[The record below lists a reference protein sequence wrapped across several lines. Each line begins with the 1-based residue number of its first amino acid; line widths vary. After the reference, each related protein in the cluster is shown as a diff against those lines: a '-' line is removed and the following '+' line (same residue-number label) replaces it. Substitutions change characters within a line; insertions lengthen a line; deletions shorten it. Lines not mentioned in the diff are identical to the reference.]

1 MTTSYQ
7 ARPRNPRTRGASNR
21 RTPLSRGPGVDARS
35 IVEEPAEASVSTIR
49 WITDRELAL
58 AGDNLRRLK
67 RIGRQLE
74 KRGDYFGSGNLA
86 YQLRQIAADIQSLVR
101 GSSRAQRRN

>member
-1 MTTSYQ
+1 MIQ
-7 ARPRNPRTRGASNR
+7 NKAKPRDRRPQGASNR
-21 RTPLSRGPGVDARS
+21 RKPLSRGPSVDVQS
-35 IVEEPAEASVSTIR
+35 IVEEPAEVSVSTIR

-86 YQLRQIAADIQSLVR
+86 YQLRQIAADIQALVR
-101 GSSRAQRRN
+101 GTSRVQRRN